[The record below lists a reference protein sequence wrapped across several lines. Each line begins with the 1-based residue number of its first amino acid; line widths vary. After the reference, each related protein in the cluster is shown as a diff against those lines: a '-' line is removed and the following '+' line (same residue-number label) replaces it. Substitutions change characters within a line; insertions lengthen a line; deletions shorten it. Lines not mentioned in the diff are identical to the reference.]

1 MRIAVLDDYADT
13 FRALPVAARLH
24 DHEVLVFRDAEQDVE
39 RLAARLAD
47 VDVLLLTQAR
57 RALPRALIE
66 RLPRLRLVAQTGRAT
81 GHIDVAACTERG
93 VRVVSAGTGSPHAPI
108 ELTWALVL
116 ASRRHL
122 VHEACAL
129 SEGRWLSTLGEGLHG
144 QVLGVWGLGRIGR
157 GVAEVGRAFGMRVRV
172 HGREASARGAAEAGF
187 EFVAERARLFADS
200 DVLTVH
206 LPLGPDTR
214 GLIGDAELSLMKPS
228 ALFVNT
234 SRAALVSSG
243 ALVRALDRGRPG
255 AAAVDVYEQ
264 EPAVDDPLV
273 AHPRALCTPH
283 LGYVERATL
292 EAYYSAAVDTI
303 LAFAAESA

>member
-13 FRALPVAARLH
+13 FRALPGAARLH
-24 DHEVLVFRDAEQDVE
+24 AHEVVVFHDAEQDVE
-39 RLAARLAD
+39 RLASRLAD
-47 VDVLLLTQAR
+47 VEVLLLTQAR
-57 RALPRALIE
+57 RTLPRALIE

-81 GHIDVAACTERG
+81 GHIDVAACSERG

-108 ELTWALVL
+108 ELTWALIL

-122 VHEACAL
+122 VHEARAL
-129 SEGRWLSTLGEGLHG
+129 REGRWLSTLGEGLHG

-157 GVAEVGRAFGMRVRV
+157 GVADVGRAFGMRVRV

-200 DVLTVH
+200 DVLSVH

-234 SRAALVSSG
+234 SRAGLVAPG

-255 AAAVDVYEQ
+255 SAAVDVYDQ

-273 AHPRALCTPH
+273 AHPRAVCTPH

-292 EAYYSAAVDTI
+292 EAYYGAAIDTI

>member
-1 MRIAVLDDYADT
+1 MRVAVLDDYADT
-13 FRALPVAARLH
+13 FRSLRAAARLH
-24 DHEVLVFRDAEQDVE
+24 AHDVVVFHDAEQDVE

-57 RALPRALIE
+57 RTLPRALIE
-66 RLPRLRLVAQTGRAT
+66 RLPQLRLVAQTGRAT
-81 GHIDVAACTERG
+81 GHIDTAACAERG

-108 ELTWALVL
+108 ELTWALIL

-122 VHEACAL
+122 VHEVRAL
-129 SEGRWLSTLGEGLHG
+129 SDGRWLSTLGEGVHG

-157 GVAEVGRAFGMRVRV
+157 GVAEVGRALGMQVRV
-172 HGREASARGAAEAGF
+172 HGREASARGAAEAGYT
-187 EFVAERARLFADS
+187 FVTERARLFAES

-214 GLIGDAELSLMKPS
+214 GLIGEAELSLMKPS

-234 SRAALVSSG
+234 SRAGLV
-243 ALVRALDRGRPG
+243 APRALLDALERGRPG
-255 AAAVDVYEQ
+255 YAAVDVYDH
-264 EPAVDDPLV
+264 EPAVADPLLT
-273 AHPRALCTPH
+273 HPRALCTPH

-292 EAYYSAAVDTI
+292 EAYYDAAIDTI